1 MRERTKWQSFRQR
14 AYLLRLL
21 VGRNIKNQYFR
32 SVLGIVWTVLHPLLD
47 MVVLSFVFMN
57 IFGRT
62 DGELFYPVYILSGRI
77 IFGFLTSAT
86 TSALPCFVNQ
96 SGLIQKTNVPLE
108 IFPMASVFSAVV
120 NFAFSLIALILVM
133 LICIPKGVSFY
144 WEMVLIVTI
153 LPALI
158 LFAMGLSFIL
168 SCLYVFFRDIK
179 HIWGVFVTLW
189 MYLTPIF
196 YTLSSLSSTMQ
207 TVVKLNPMYHFVTAF
222 RQFLQ
227 GTIPDW
233 KTFLIMYGV
242 GILFF
247 VLGLFF
253 MKCVKKSIA
262 VRL

>member
-32 SVLGIVWTVLHPLLD
+32 SVLGVVWTVLHPLLD

-77 IFGFLTSAT
+77 VFGFLTSAT
-86 TSALPCFVNQ
+86 TGALPCFVNQ

-108 IFPMASVFSAVV
+108 IFPMASVFSSVV

-196 YTLSSLSSTMQ
+196 YTLSSLSSAMQ
-207 TVVKLNPMYHFVTAF
+207 TVVKLNPMYYFVTAF
-222 RQFLQ
+222 RQLLQ
-227 GTIPDW
+227 GVIPDW
-233 KTFLIMYGV
+233 KYFLVMYAI
-242 GILFF
+242 GIVFF
-247 VLGLFF
+247 LLGLLF

-262 VRL
+262 IRL